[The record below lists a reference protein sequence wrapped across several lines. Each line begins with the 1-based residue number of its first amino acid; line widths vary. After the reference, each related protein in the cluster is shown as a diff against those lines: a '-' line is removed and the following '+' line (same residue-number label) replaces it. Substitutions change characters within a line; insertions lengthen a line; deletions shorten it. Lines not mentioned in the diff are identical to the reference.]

1 MFEQSILASPRGA
14 ARGASF
20 ALSLGSQVLFVGTV
34 LILPLFFIE
43 GPSMTRLTA
52 LLVAPAPPPPPPPGE
67 FIKLAAVPNVVR
79 RMFDGFRLTAP
90 TRIPEKVADIVESEL
105 PPLANAVIG
114 SGVPGGI
121 EGGVQG
127 GLISDIARAAAQQ
140 APPPAVEKPVVREQ
154 PAAPQQPT
162 RITTGGDV
170 QAAKLVKRVIPIYPP
185 LAKQA
190 RISGTVKLMGII
202 SREGRIIN
210 LQVISGHPLLIP
222 SAVEA
227 VRQWIYEPTLLNRQP
242 VEVVAPIDVH
252 FTLN

>member
-1 MFEQSILASPRGA
+1 MFEQSILATPRGT

-20 ALSLGSQVLFVGTV
+20 AVSLGSQMLFLGTALV
-34 LILPLFFIE
+34 LPLFFIE
-43 GPSMTRLTA
+43 GPSLTKLNA
-52 LLVAPAPPPPPPPGE
+52 LLVAPAPPPPPPPGS
-67 FIKLAAVPNVVR
+67 FIKLAAVPNAVR
-79 RMFDGFRLTAP
+79 RLYDDFRLTAP
-90 TRIPEKVADIVESEL
+90 TRIPDKVADIVESEL
-105 PPLANAVIG
+105 PPVAMTGLG
-114 SGVPGGI
+114 SGVPGGV
-121 EGGVQG
+121 EGGVPG

-140 APPPAVEKPVVREQ
+140 TPPPAVEKPVVREP

-162 RITTGGDV
+162 RIATGGAV
-170 QAAKLVKRVIPIYPP
+170 QAAKLVKRIIPVYPP

-227 VRQWIYEPTLLNRQP
+227 VRQWVYEPTLLNKQP
-242 VEVVAPIDVH
+242 VEVVAPIDVN

>member
-1 MFEQSILASPRGA
+1 MFEQSILTSPRGG
-14 ARGASF
+14 ARSASF
-20 ALSLGSQVLFVGTV
+20 ALSVGSQVLFIGTA

-43 GPSMTRLTA
+43 GPSMTRLTV
-52 LLVAPAPPPPPPPGE
+52 LPVAPAPPPPPPPGE
-67 FIKLAAVPNVVR
+67 FIKLAVVPNVVR

-105 PPLANAVIG
+105 PPLANTSG
-114 SGVPGGI
+114 GVPGGV
-121 EGGVQG
+121 EGGVEG
-127 GLISDIARAAAQQ
+127 ELISDIARAAAQQ
-140 APPPAVEKPVVREQ
+140 TPPPEVEKPVFREQ

-162 RITTGGDV
+162 RIATGGDV
-170 QAAKLVKRVIPIYPP
+170 QAAKLVKRVIPMYPP
-185 LAKQA
+185 LARQA

-227 VRQWIYEPTLLNRQP
+227 VRQWIYEPTLLNNQP

-252 FTLN
+252 FTLH